1 MSKEDEEF
9 GSGSGKADALEVGSG
24 SGSGSVDAGVDVGSG
39 SGSGS
44 VDAGVDVGSGSGS
57 GSVDAGVDVGPDDV
71 GFVALLNLY
80 SSKASGIRIGKEITR
95 PKNIIK
101 EKRTE
106 SNAGPYM
113 ET

>member
-1 MSKEDEEF
+1 MFVTKIPLASLIPNMSKEDEEF

-44 VDAGVDVGSGSGS
+44 VDAGVDVG
-57 GSVDAGVDVGPDDV
+57 PDDV
-71 GFVALLNLY
+71 GIVALLNLI
-80 SSKASGIRIGKEITR
+80 SLKASGIRIGKEITR

>member
-24 SGSGSVDAGVDVGSG
+24 SGSGSVDAGVDVG
-39 SGSGS
+39 
-44 VDAGVDVGSGSGS
+44 
-57 GSVDAGVDVGPDDV
+57 PDDV
-71 GFVALLNLY
+71 GIVALLNLY

>member
-1 MSKEDEEF
+1 MLVTKIPLASLIPNMSKEDEEF

-24 SGSGSVDAGVDVGSG
+24 SGSGSVDAGVDVG
-39 SGSGS
+39 
-44 VDAGVDVGSGSGS
+44 
-57 GSVDAGVDVGPDDV
+57 PDDV
-71 GFVALLNLY
+71 GIVALLNLI
-80 SSKASGIRIGKEITR
+80 SLKASGIRIGKEITR